1 MAAEGPEGEV
11 VMPQEANPPR
21 WAERSL
27 DLLLKPADRE
37 TVSGDLLE
45 EYRDAKVPALG
56 RRRGDVWYVRR
67 VLGYFWRVAW
77 PYVLWLSAIYIAR
90 DLFNT
95 FENDASTNRWMEQVF
110 TVALFTALVEIGFIG
125 GWKTARVGGGMLLTC
140 GAQTTAWFILILW
153 TTATFYPFVQSMRT
167 NPYWIAAWHYRPT
180 DQTFERWLIEDNIGG
195 FVLAGSAMTIAS
207 LALGAIG
214 GAIGRVLRPPTR
226 GAARAS

>member
-1 MAAEGPEGEV
+1 
-11 VMPQEANPPR
+11 MPQEANPPR
-21 WAERSL
+21 WAERIL

-45 EYRDAKVPALG
+45 EYRDAKLPALG
-56 RRRGDVWYVRR
+56 LRRARVWYVRR

-77 PYVLWLSAIYIAR
+77 PCVLLLSAIHIAR

-95 FENDASTNRWMEQVF
+95 FQNVDASTNGRMEQAF
-110 TVALFTALVEIGFIG
+110 TVTVFPALFLIGVYG
-125 GWKTARVGGGMLLTC
+125 GRKTGRVGGGIAVAC
-140 GAQTTAWFILILW
+140 GAQAAAWFILILW

-180 DQTFERWLIEDNIGG
+180 EQTFERWLIGDNIGG
-195 FVLAGSAMTIAS
+195 FVLGGSAMTGAS
-207 LALGAIG
+207 LVLGAIG
-214 GAIGRVLRPPTR
+214 GAIGRAIRPPTR